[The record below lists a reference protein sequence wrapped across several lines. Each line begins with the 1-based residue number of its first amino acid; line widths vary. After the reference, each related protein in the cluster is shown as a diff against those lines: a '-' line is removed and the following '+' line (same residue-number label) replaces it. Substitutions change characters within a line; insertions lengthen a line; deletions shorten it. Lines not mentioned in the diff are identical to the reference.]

1 MGASCSSPFPPPPP
15 PAESNAPSASAM
27 HHPPHPAAGGGGPVM
42 PYADADRTLR
52 ALAGAAEGFGRRA
65 IGGLHGPL
73 YRVTSL
79 DDDGHG
85 TLRQACR
92 AHGPLWIVFDVSGDI
107 HLRTYLRVT
116 SHKTIDGRGQRVR
129 LLGKGLQLK
138 ECRHV
143 IVCNLQIEGGRGHD
157 VDAIQIKPSS
167 ADIWID
173 RCSLADCDDGLV
185 DITRGS
191 TDVTVSRCRFSRHDK
206 TMLVGADPSH
216 TGDRGIRVT
225 VHHCFFDGTR
235 QRHPRVRFGRAHLYN
250 NYTRGWG
257 IYAVA
262 AGVEAQV
269 ASQCNVYEAGA
280 ERKAVFRY
288 VPERAAD
295 REEAEAGWVRSEG
308 DAFLN
313 GARPCLVD
321 GGDAAV
327 FRPEEYY
334 ERWTMEAAS
343 PVLKEVVQL
352 CAGWQPVP
360 RPPGE

>member
-1 MGASCSSPFPPPPP
+1 M
-15 PAESNAPSASAM
+15 
-27 HHPPHPAAGGGGPVM
+27 
-42 PYADADRTLR
+42 
-52 ALAGAAEGFGRRA
+52 
-65 IGGLHGPL
+65 
-73 YRVTSL
+73 
-79 DDDGHG
+79 
-85 TLRQACR
+85 
-92 AHGPLWIVFDVSGDI
+92 
-107 HLRTYLRVT
+107 
-116 SHKTIDGRGQRVR
+116 
-129 LLGKGLQLK
+129 
-138 ECRHV
+138 
-143 IVCNLQIEGGRGHD
+143 
-157 VDAIQIKPSS
+157 
-167 ADIWID
+167 
-173 RCSLADCDDGLV
+173 

-343 PVLKEVVQL
+343 PALKEVVQL

>member
-1 MGASCSSPFPPPPP
+1 
-15 PAESNAPSASAM
+15 M

-92 AHGPLWIVFDVSGDI
+92 AHGPLWIVFD
-107 HLRTYLRVT
+107 
-116 SHKTIDGRGQRVR
+116 
-129 LLGKGLQLK
+129 
-138 ECRHV
+138 
-143 IVCNLQIEGGRGHD
+143 
-157 VDAIQIKPSS
+157 
-167 ADIWID
+167 
-173 RCSLADCDDGLV
+173 
-185 DITRGS
+185 
-191 TDVTVSRCRFSRHDK
+191 
-206 TMLVGADPSH
+206 
-216 TGDRGIRVT
+216 
-225 VHHCFFDGTR
+225 
-235 QRHPRVRFGRAHLYN
+235 
-250 NYTRGWG
+250 
-257 IYAVA
+257 
-262 AGVEAQV
+262 AQV

-343 PVLKEVVQL
+343 PALKEVVQL

>member
-1 MGASCSSPFPPPPP
+1 
-15 PAESNAPSASAM
+15 
-27 HHPPHPAAGGGGPVM
+27 M

-167 ADIWID
+167 ADI
-173 RCSLADCDDGLV
+173 
-185 DITRGS
+185 
-191 TDVTVSRCRFSRHDK
+191 
-206 TMLVGADPSH
+206 
-216 TGDRGIRVT
+216 
-225 VHHCFFDGTR
+225 
-235 QRHPRVRFGRAHLYN
+235 
-250 NYTRGWG
+250 
-257 IYAVA
+257 
-262 AGVEAQV
+262 
-269 ASQCNVYEAGA
+269 
-280 ERKAVFRY
+280 
-288 VPERAAD
+288 
-295 REEAEAGWVRSEG
+295 
-308 DAFLN
+308 
-313 GARPCLVD
+313 
-321 GGDAAV
+321 
-327 FRPEEYY
+327 
-334 ERWTMEAAS
+334 
-343 PVLKEVVQL
+343 
-352 CAGWQPVP
+352 
-360 RPPGE
+360 